1 MVLQSLRFRR
11 GALIGLLGYQVNP
24 VTILASSGAYLVRF
38 GIDDAGPLLKPEI
51 ATGDTFLAQKGLVF
65 P

>member
-1 MVLQSLRFRR
+1 MGYS
-11 GALIGLLGYQVNP
+11 GYQVIP
-24 VTILASSGAYLVRF
+24 VTILACSDAYLVRF
-38 GIDDAGPLLKPEI
+38 GIDAAGPLPKPEI

>member
-1 MVLQSLRFRR
+1 MGYS
-11 GALIGLLGYQVNP
+11 GYQVIP
-24 VTILASSGAYLVRF
+24 VTIHASPGAYLVRF
-38 GIDDAGPLLKPEI
+38 GIDDAGPFLKPEI

>member
-1 MVLQSLRFRR
+1 MGYS
-11 GALIGLLGYQVNP
+11 GYQVIS
-24 VTILASSGAYLVRF
+24 VTILASSGVYLVGF

-51 ATGDTFLAQKGLVF
+51 GTSDTFLAQKGLVF

>member
-1 MVLQSLRFRR
+1 
-11 GALIGLLGYQVNP
+11 
-24 VTILASSGAYLVRF
+24 LVRF

-51 ATGDTFLAQKGLVF
+51 ATSDTFLAQKGLVF